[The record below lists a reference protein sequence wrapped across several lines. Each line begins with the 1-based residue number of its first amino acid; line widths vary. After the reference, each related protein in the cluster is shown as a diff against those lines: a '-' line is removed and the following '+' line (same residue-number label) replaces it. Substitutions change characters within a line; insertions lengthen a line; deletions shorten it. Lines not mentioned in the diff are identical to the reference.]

1 MSRPRGGDDGLVGLL
16 SPRARGVLGTGGL
29 FLAVQVLALA
39 ITPRLSTQGVSYGE
53 GGDALVPLV
62 LGLVLGTLLALAVTR
77 WGLSVAILRGLT
89 FLSVG
94 VSVWFA
100 AAAFLGPLLGV
111 VPAVAGALVVWRV
124 RQWALRNAVIA
135 VGVAGAAGVFGAS
148 LAPRFAVA
156 ALVVVAVYDA
166 YSVYYSGHMVE
177 LADASAR
184 LSLPNAFVVPTSD
197 HADGGDVSVSD
208 ERADATGE
216 PGDVAETT
224 ETESTPVVAML
235 GAGDALFPAL
245 LAASADAHTATIQVV
260 GGGPPLGVAPSAW
273 GAVVGAVVGFAAL
286 QVLVHRRGGVHA
298 GLPAING
305 GAILGWLVT
314 GGLAFL

>member
-1 MSRPRGGDDGLVGLL
+1 MSRPRGGDEGLAGLL

-111 VPAVAGALVVWRV
+111 VPAAAGALVVWRV
-124 RQWALRNAVIA
+124 RWWAPRNAVIA

-156 ALVVVAVYDA
+156 ALVVVAAYDA

-197 HADGGDVSVSD
+197 HADGDVSVSD

-216 PGDVAETT
+216 AGDVAGTT

-245 LAASADAHTATIQVV
+245 LAASANAHTATIQVV

-273 GAVVGAVVGFAAL
+273 GTVAGAVVGFAAL

-305 GAILGWLVT
+305 GAILGWLAT
-314 GGLAFL
+314 GGVAFL